1 LARIL
6 RRGSRETDPICSYG
20 SQQSSDDQTN
30 FRKGEEKMSRFEF
43 FQKILTQLNEIQT
56 ALNTL
61 RATIK
66 EEIQKNTQTHN
77 PPE

>member
-1 LARIL
+1 
-6 RRGSRETDPICSYG
+6 
-20 SQQSSDDQTN
+20 
-30 FRKGEEKMSRFEF
+30 MSRYEF

-66 EEIQKNTQTHN
+66 EEIQNEQCTQGKGKRQN
-77 PPE
+77 LR

>member
-1 LARIL
+1 
-6 RRGSRETDPICSYG
+6 
-20 SQQSSDDQTN
+20 
-30 FRKGEEKMSRFEF
+30 MSRYEF
-43 FQKILTQLNEIQT
+43 FQKILTQLKEIQT

-66 EEIQKNTQTHN
+66 EEIQKDAQNHN